1 MRHDAS
7 MWIAVAITLLSGCE
21 ESPQHKTTD
30 TQPTPL
36 RWQGD
41 GPLPKGKINAGS
53 TVTMDATAT
62 PPVEVL
68 SPATSGDSLYRPLHS
83 AVAAGDQVRGQVT
96 LSSDTP
102 LHIRLYVARNDKTPW
117 EASQREITIGPSPTT
132 HTISHTFKA
141 RHEDARLQ
149 IALLGDAD
157 TLKIHDASVQF
168 VLPSCDWHVIAVST
182 LPDPQTADY
191 PDCLDVMHLQRPD
204 SCDEP
209 HEALV
214 ALRTMT
220 DRTLTTAANIKLG
233 DLLAIDTLTPWSET
247 PESIRSIRTVQDM
260 DEFHLPMFS
269 GDGSKVVGQRAPS
282 ASTVTQRPVEANA
295 DETLAPAPSQ
305 GQTQWI
311 ADDLAAINQIAAD
324 HGGWQKWADSLATLR
339 EEVVLRTPNH
349 ISYVNQ
355 DWVDFR
361 PYARWLLQS
370 SGFQSGH
377 NEVWFPEATSSILA
391 TAGWLNEKGIDLI
404 VVPVPSRAELYC
416 EKYGGEKGINP
427 APHRLRFHQH
437 LLENGVEVVD
447 LFSAL
452 KKARASESPQDPVAY
467 SADHHWASRGLVAAA
482 EEISQRLVRYS
493 DQDPPTPHQYI
504 EKFQTEWTNM
514 NRHHGGS
521 IDPPWTRS
529 LKTLVRSVDPRDIP
543 DETHGPAPV
552 LIVSDSLGG
561 MYRGST
567 RGELGAHLSRLTG
580 LATTTAAAASG
591 GPTAPIRLANDR
603 SALLTN
609 RKVVVWI
616 FISHYLANSWSMPP
630 SNPTRAL

>member
-1 MRHDAS
+1 
-7 MWIAVAITLLSGCE
+7 
-21 ESPQHKTTD
+21 
-30 TQPTPL
+30 
-36 RWQGD
+36 
-41 GPLPKGKINAGS
+41 
-53 TVTMDATAT
+53 
-62 PPVEVL
+62 
-68 SPATSGDSLYRPLHS
+68 
-83 AVAAGDQVRGQVT
+83 
-96 LSSDTP
+96 
-102 LHIRLYVARNDKTPW
+102 
-117 EASQREITIGPSPTT
+117 
-132 HTISHTFKA
+132 
-141 RHEDARLQ
+141 
-149 IALLGDAD
+149 
-157 TLKIHDASVQF
+157 
-168 VLPSCDWHVIAVST
+168 
-182 LPDPQTADY
+182 
-191 PDCLDVMHLQRPD
+191 
-204 SCDEP
+204 
-209 HEALV
+209 
-214 ALRTMT
+214 MT

-233 DLLAIDTLTPWSET
+233 DLLTIDTLTPWSET

-260 DEFHLPMFS
+260 DEFHLQMYF
-269 GDGSKVVGQRAPS
+269 GDGSKVVGQRWRLAEAPS
-282 ASTVTQRPVEANA
+282 ASTVTQRAVEVNA
-295 DETLAPAPSQ
+295 DGTLTPAPSQ

-349 ISYVNQ
+349 VSYVNQ
-355 DWVDFR
+355 DWVDLR

-377 NEVWFPEATSSILA
+377 NQVWFPEATSSILA

-452 KKARASESPQDPVAY
+452 TKARASESPQDPVAY
-467 SADHHWASRGLVAAA
+467 SADHHWASRGLVTAA

-504 EKFQTEWTNM
+504 EKFHTEWTNM

-567 RGELGAHLSRLTG
+567 AALGAHLSRLTG
-580 LATTTAAAASG
+580 LATTTDFAAVG
-591 GPTAPIRLANDR
+591 GPTAPTRLANDR

-616 FISHYLANSWSMPP
+616 FISHYLEKKSWSMPP
-630 SNPTRAL
+630 IDSTQAL